1 MGTMTRNMATVL
13 SMLAIMLIITM
24 NAEPAEK
31 KGMKSRKAAVTFK
44 AQGYADLRLGDSLE
58 NIKKRYAAVMRPID
72 EAEKKHYIKD
82 GRQFEPIDLAMARG
96 TEKEKLIKN
105 TIIPIN
111 SLMIDF
117 TDDKKLS
124 GIAFSF
130 KKKDSLQA
138 ENAAKEIFGEPKR
151 TKTTNAWISDESCA
165 FLIKKDD
172 ETILR
177 ISDKKQCKLL
187 KEILGIKSR

>member
-82 GRQFEPIDLAMARG
+82 GRQFESIDLAMARG

-105 TIIPIN
+105 TIIQIN

-138 ENAAKEIFGEPKR
+138 ENVAKEIFGEPKR

-177 ISDKKQCKLL
+177 ISDKKQCRLL
-187 KEILGIKSR
+187 KEVLGIKR